1 MASGDNA
8 QSCNTETDV
17 EIKRLQLQLL
27 ISQETTQ
34 QKRLDATIEKRKLD
48 QKKQDAIIEE
58 RKLAQRQIEKD
69 MITGKIKI
77 LQLEKRKRDDDEYN
91 ERIKM
96 MKRLDE
102 EFISISSSDL
112 TSATHNNGYY
122 DIYVKKNLYRLEIE
136 TLLNDNT
143 NVNDDMINIFE
154 KHFVFKSLR
163 DITEKDFQST
173 FVASINEL
181 FAQFNV
187 YTSLKYLSTDR
198 MYYLNKYTPDCTFIY
213 KNININMDDEY
224 QALQDFTVCIGELK
238 VTKNGS
244 IENLQNIGQLARYL
258 DMTLKV
264 QNRDKIY
271 GFLTNLQYITFYCV
285 EKTENPCFNKYYQ
298 SNNYEMFYMPRK
310 ASSSIDGLQPNQESK
325 KICLNKDTMKLLIK
339 FLTMNKSFYEY
350 TTLNIDPNDKLFD
363 DNFYIKQ
370 RLGNGITSMAYLIV
384 QNDFNQSPTN
394 SKSYVIK
401 ISKNDIYDVYFIN
414 EVDILKQ
421 LKQSDKYE
429 LYDPCTVM
437 FFYRNK
443 HIMIDLGTGNNNKI
457 SWALEDTQ
465 EFIDIV
471 ETVYRGARKGR
482 GLVISP
488 KDYSTKYRY

>member
-213 KNININMDDEY
+213 KNININMDDEH

-421 LKQSDKYE
+421 LKQSDKSNNFNI
-429 LYDPCTVM
+429 
-437 FFYRNK
+437 FFENVFNSSP
-443 HIMIDLGTGNNNKI
+443 TGNIYLKNSFLKTFSI
-457 SWALEDTQ
+457 
-465 EFIDIV
+465 
-471 ETVYRGARKGR
+471 Y
-482 GLVISP
+482 
-488 KDYSTKYRY
+488 